1 MVSVSNSEPSSG
13 VRCLVARVAVLI
25 WLAGSLMAISA
36 DRTVLFDE
44 ARANARK
51 AQLLLVHA
59 RQWLADEVRHLDPQS
74 GLLTT
79 PASNK
84 VWNTRDTAADVYPFF
99 TWAAYLLAPEVF
111 ENECRRILEFER
123 TKTCTRG
130 RLPWDFDT
138 ATQTLAPQN
147 DAQQVFGASEYV
159 KDGLV
164 AIVELVGRGP
174 WAERMREI
182 EEDCFQFALWETP
195 QGRLPMNNLEVN
207 GDHLQSLARL
217 FTMTGDRRYL
227 EWAERIAEY
236 YFETA
241 NYRPVQLRDHAC
253 EMIGGFALL
262 YAVEKQ
268 IGSPK
273 AARYEPQVKRML
285 DDIVDYGLT
294 PEGLMHAVAHTN
306 HRGPLSVTNTADLTH
321 NWGYNFVAFLL
332 YADLARAPEYAEVVD
347 RALRGLA
354 HPTFHNAPWA
364 HGGFDR
370 GLADSMEGAIY
381 LLASRDVPEGH
392 RWLDAEA
399 EVLNAKSWPLDKFGA
414 NIVRTALQYAWTRAR
429 GTWVHPWREDV
440 AWGAVERN
448 GALWVSVCAEK
459 AWSGRLVFDS
469 ARYRTVHGFKKDYP
483 RINYLPALFV
493 GEPDASY
500 QVQVG
505 QRKMKVR
512 GRQLIEGLPLE
523 IKTGTET
530 QVIVTRRK

>member
-1 MVSVSNSEPSSG
+1 MK
-13 VRCLVARVAVLI
+13 VARPLKTFATAVAQGAFAAC
-25 WLAGSLMAISA
+25 LAGSLTAVAA
-36 DRTVLFDE
+36 DQTALFDE

-51 AQLLLVHA
+51 AQPLLVHA
-59 RQWLADEVRHLDPQS
+59 RQWLADEIRHIDPQS
-74 GLLTT
+74 GLLST
-79 PASNK
+79 PPAGR

-111 ENECRRILEFER
+111 EKECRRILEFER

-138 ATQTLAPQN
+138 TSQTLVPQN
-147 DAQQVFGASEYV
+147 DAQQMFGASEYV

-164 AIVELVGRGP
+164 AIVEVVGRGP
-174 WAERMREI
+174 WADRMREI

-195 QGRLPMNNLEVN
+195 RGRLPMDNLEVN
-207 GDHLQSLARL
+207 GDHLQSLTRL
-217 FTMTGDRRYL
+217 FAITGDRRYL

-236 YFETA
+236 YFEMA

-306 HRGPLSVTNTADLTH
+306 HKGPLPVTNTADLTH
-321 NWGYNFVAFLL
+321 NWGYNFVAFLI

-354 HPTFHNAPWA
+354 HPMFHNAPWA

-381 LLASRDVPEGH
+381 LLASRNVPEAH

-414 NIVRTALQYAWTRAR
+414 NIVRTALQYAWTRTR
-429 GTWVHPWREDV
+429 GTWVRPWRDDV
-440 AWGAVERN
+440 AWGAVERG
-448 GALWVSVCAEK
+448 GALYVTVRAEK

-469 ARYRTVHGFKKDYP
+469 ARYQTVLGFKQDYP

-493 GEPDASY
+493 AEPDASY

-505 QRKMKVR
+505 TRRSNVR
-512 GRQLIEGLPLE
+512 GRDLIAGVKLHVVA
-523 IKTGTET
+523 GSET
-530 QVIVTRRK
+530 RVVVTRRK

>member
-1 MVSVSNSEPSSG
+1 MKTTSLH
-13 VRCLVARVAVLI
+13 LVARYIFVGAAFALWLTRSLTALAVDQT
-25 WLAGSLMAISA
+25 AS
-36 DRTVLFDE
+36 FDE

-51 AQLLLVHA
+51 AQPLLVHA
-59 RQWLADEVRHLDPQS
+59 RHWLADEVRHLDPQS

-79 PASNK
+79 PPAGK

-111 ENECRRILEFER
+111 EKECRRILEFER

-138 ATQTLAPQN
+138 ASQTLVPQN
-147 DAQQVFGASEYV
+147 DVQQMFGASEYV

-174 WAERMREI
+174 WADRMREI
-182 EEDCFQFALWETP
+182 EEDCFQFALWDTP
-195 QGRLPMNNLEVN
+195 LGRLPMNSVEVN

-273 AARYEPQVKRML
+273 AARYESRVRRML

-306 HRGPLSVTNTADLTH
+306 HIGPLSITNTADLTH

-332 YADLARAPEYAEVVD
+332 YADLARAPQYAEVVD

-354 HPTFHNAPWA
+354 HPMFHNAPWA

-381 LLASRDVPEGH
+381 LLASRDVPEGR

-399 EVLNAKSWPLDKFGA
+399 EVLNKKTWPLDKFGA
-414 NIVRTALQYAWTRAR
+414 NIVRTALQYAWIRSR
-429 GTWVHPWREDV
+429 GTWVRPWREDM
-440 AWGAVERN
+440 ACGAVERD
-448 GALWVSVCAEK
+448 GALCVSVRADK
-459 AWSGRLVFDS
+459 AWSGRIVFDLP
-469 ARYRTVHGFKKDYP
+469 RYRTLLGFKKDYP

-493 GEPDASY
+493 AEPGARY
-500 QVQVG
+500 QVQIGKRKLKVKG
-505 QRKMKVR
+505 Q
-512 GRQLIEGLPLE
+512 QLIEGLPLE
-523 IKTGTET
+523 LKVGTET
-530 QVIVTRRK
+530 QVVLTPLE